1 MIQAGFSVIKRGA
14 KAAIMVTGALLA
26 FMVLWR
32 VVAIIVSDIA
42 SYAWRH

>member
-1 MIQAGFSVIKRGA
+1 MSQAGFSVIQRGA

-26 FMVLWR
+26 LIVLWR
-32 VVAIIVSDIA
+32 VVAIIVTDIA

>member
-1 MIQAGFSVIKRGA
+1 
-14 KAAIMVTGALLA
+14 MVMGALLA
-26 FMVLWR
+26 FIVLWR